1 MAITKDIF
9 KKSSRLDFCLTQL
22 NLRGW
27 QNVADW
33 VECLDVAQ
41 DKPCGLLIG
50 KIFSSEDELR
60 SRYSIRPNDHRLDN
74 RTADKLKE
82 QVLNSFR
89 HQLTLGVPTIIDEQ
103 SLHHLSL
110 HLSSKRL
117 VIKLYLPAPI
127 RQNFYLIENQEQT
140 LRSFLGTNLTFIDLE
155 DDESEIFEDND
166 YEKYAHKFQERW
178 NDRWCV
184 DITNDILRIIA

>member
-1 MAITKDIF
+1 MAITKEIF

-74 RTADKLKE
+74 RTADTG
-82 QVLNSFR
+82 QPHTFLNK
-89 HQLTLGVPTIIDEQ
+89 
-103 SLHHLSL
+103 
-110 HLSSKRL
+110 KRQ
-117 VIKLYLPAPI
+117 I
-127 RQNFYLIENQEQT
+127 
-140 LRSFLGTNLTFIDLE
+140 S
-155 DDESEIFEDND
+155 
-166 YEKYAHKFQERW
+166 
-178 NDRWCV
+178 
-184 DITNDILRIIA
+184 